1 MSRNKFKFRREIIA
15 AGGIQSTGGLQITA
29 ASTFVGAVTFTAAPI
44 LAAGISSNKGAIVN
58 STGGY
63 IADHVQTW
71 TGANCER
78 VGTTGVH
85 KMTGYGVTK
94 VALTKAEATGAA
106 NFQLVL
112 GNPVRAGVHKYV
124 FISRATGA
132 STYDIRL
139 SNESSAQTFYG
150 STWDAILL
158 STDFVGPN
166 PFGVHLIGITTDQWA
181 ICQML
186 PGTAST
192 QYGLGGSTFSAT

>member
-15 AGGIQSTGGLQITA
+15 AGGITSTGGLQITA
-29 ASTFVGAVTFTAAPI
+29 ASTFVGAVTFTAAPVFSAGVSA
-44 LAAGISSNKGAIVN
+44 LAAPIIAA
-58 STGGY
+58 TGGY
-63 IADHVQTW
+63 FADNVQTW
-71 TGANCER
+71 TAANCER

-85 KMTGYGVTK
+85 KMLGYGVTK
-94 VALTKAEATGAA
+94 VSLTKAAATGAA

-124 FISRATGA
+124 FIERATGA
-132 STYDIRL
+132 STFDIRL

-150 STWDAILL
+150 TTWDAIILT
-158 STDFVGPN
+158 TDFVGPN
-166 PFGVHLIGITTDQWA
+166 PFGVHLVGITTDQWA

-186 PGTAST
+186 PGAAST